1 MSVSEGGCCR
11 SRPRSGAAGQRRL
24 PGRVDADDTIFTS
37 PTEFVTAFRQK
48 VAYLELALNDEGVAE
63 ILRSL
68 IRRIMHLI

>member
-1 MSVSEGGCCR
+1 
-11 SRPRSGAAGQRRL
+11 
-24 PGRVDADDTIFTS
+24 VDADDTIFTS